1 MALGW
6 TGSQS
11 LSLTS
16 LLWLM
21 LLLSLWAP
29 WRMRWL
35 SVAWR
40 SSQRLEFVC
49 SGAGASEQASEE
61 HASEEHAR
69 EEHAREEQAREH
81 ASEEH
86 ASEQARER
94 PKHHRGVRAN
104 G

>member
-49 SGAGASEQASEE
+49 SGAGASE
-61 HASEEHAR
+61 
-69 EEHAREEQAREH
+69 HAREEQAREH